1 MKRLEDGVEFFDGK
15 PVEIYEGRFSGG
27 FQISEFDGPDISY
40 GDQVTFLVTA
50 RVQTPKFSTERRTGQ
65 LKRLNTMK
73 VEDVQPLS
81 RDRAKY
87 LLDQMGASVVGVNDG
102 MLESKTSDEPED
114 DPENFIRESFKDVPS
129 DMGFSETAQRSL
141 YDSFVGASRD

>member
-1 MKRLEDGVEFFDGK
+1 MKKLEDGVEFFDGK

-102 MLESKTSDEPED
+102 VLEQAEDHHD
-114 DPENFIRESFKDVPS
+114 DPESFIRESFKEIPS
-129 DMGFSETAQRSL
+129 EIGFNDMAQRSL